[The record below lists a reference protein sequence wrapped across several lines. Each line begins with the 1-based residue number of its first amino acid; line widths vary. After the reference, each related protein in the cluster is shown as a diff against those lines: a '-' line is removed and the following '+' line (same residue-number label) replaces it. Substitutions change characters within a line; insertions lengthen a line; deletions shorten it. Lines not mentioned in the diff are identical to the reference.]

1 MQIIRLQYI
10 SNLRKSQSSISAAWK
25 WKRQLWKETHT
36 DSTVVHTNKAITLS
50 CQNRDL
56 DHARQLFD
64 EMPQRTVVS
73 WNTMITGYYK
83 WNLTTNALGLI
94 SLMHHS
100 DVKLNETTFSVSLS
114 VCGRALSLTNGKQ
127 LHGLVLKSG
136 YERCKLV
143 GSGLMYLYANSRRI
157 SDARKLFDE
166 LHEEND
172 LLWSLMLVGYV
183 ECDSMAEAEA
193 IFHQMPWRGVVEWT
207 TFISGHVRSEAGCGK
222 ALEAFKMMIDGGEA
236 DPNEFTLD
244 CVVRGCGK
252 MCDLMNGRVIHGL
265 VVKLGFEDECSI
277 CSALVFLYCSCE
289 YVDDAMDVWRYMSC
303 KSVRDSNELIKA
315 YARCGR
321 VEDSKR
327 LFMETPLEILSS
339 TNTMIS
345 VYARNGEVEK
355 ALDLFEKAK
364 LEGSPISWN
373 SMMSGYIHNDHHE
386 KALDLYL
393 TMCRSSISP
402 TASTFSVLLHACA
415 CMGSLQQGRVV
426 HGHLAKTPFSSYVCA
441 GTALIDMYSKCGSI
455 AGARDAFS
463 CISSPNVAAWTALI
477 NGHAHHGL
485 GPDAV
490 SSFGLMLERGVT
502 PNAATFVAIL
512 SACARAGM
520 FDDGVAIFR
529 SMKEE
534 YGVTPTREHLT
545 CVVELLGRSG
555 LVREAEEFAE
565 SMPVAADK
573 IVLTTLLHAS
583 WSWMETEVAER
594 AAWRLRALDA
604 NSAAACV
611 IMSNVYSGTGKWGKK
626 AEARE
631 AREALKRRGVTKDPG
646 CSWIDISSRSHV
658 FSVGCRNH
666 QNSDMIYA
674 TLESLRLNGSSNQ
687 D

>member
-1 MQIIRLQYI
+1 MSIIRPQYF
-10 SNLRKSQSSISAAWK
+10 SNIRKSPYSISATCNWK
-25 WKRQLWKETHT
+25 HQHT
-36 DSTVVHTNKAITLS
+36 PIPPTQAAAIIHTNKAITLS

-64 EMPQRTVVS
+64 GMPQRTVVS
-73 WNTMITGYYK
+73 WNTMITGYFK
-83 WNLTTNALGLI
+83 WNLTTDALGLI

-100 DVKLNETTFSVSLS
+100 HVKLNETTFSVSLS
-114 VCGRALSLTNGKQ
+114 VCGRAQSLTDGKQ
-127 LHGLVLKSG
+127 VHGLVLKSG
-136 YERCKLV
+136 YQRFELV

-183 ECDSMAEAEA
+183 ECNAMAEAEV
-193 IFHQMPWRGVVEWT
+193 IFHQMPRRGVVEWT
-207 TFISGHVRSEAGCGK
+207 TLISGYMRSEAGCGK

-236 DPNEFTLD
+236 VPNEFTLD

-277 CSALVFLYCSCE
+277 GSALVFLYCSCE
-289 YVDDAMDVWRYMSC
+289 SVDDAMDVCRHMSC
-303 KSVRDSNELIKA
+303 RSVRDLNELIKA

-327 LFMETPLEILSS
+327 LFMETPLESLSS
-339 TNTMIS
+339 MNTMIS
-345 VYARNGEVEK
+345 VYARNGEVGK
-355 ALDLFEKAK
+355 ALDIFEKAK

-373 SMMSGYIHNDHHE
+373 SMISGYIHNDHHE
-386 KALDLYL
+386 NALDLYL

-415 CMGSLQQGRVV
+415 CLGSLQQGRVV

-485 GPDAV
+485 GLDAV
-490 SSFGLMLERGVT
+490 SLFGLMLESAVT
-502 PNAATFVAIL
+502 PNAATFVAVL
-512 SACARAGM
+512 SACARAGRL
-520 FDDGVAIFR
+520 DDGVAIFR
-529 SMKEE
+529 SMSEV
-534 YGVTPTREHLT
+534 YGVTPTLEHLT

-583 WSWMETEVAER
+583 WSWMEVEVAER
-594 AAWRLRALDA
+594 TTRRLRALDA
-604 NSAAACV
+604 SSAAACV
-611 IMSNVYSGTGKWGKK
+611 IMSNVYSGTGKWGEK
-626 AEARE
+626 AE
-631 AREALKRRGVTKDPG
+631 AREALKRQGVTKDPG
-646 CSWIDISSRSHV
+646 CSWIDVNSRSHV
-658 FSVGCRNH
+658 FSVSCRNH
-666 QNSDMIYA
+666 PNSNMIYA